1 MACSDS
7 HPHLQNSVILAQL
20 TLCSLNTNAPSPCSP
35 PAPGTHPSAFCLSG
49 GPSCKWN
56 PIRSALG
63 HARFTP
69 HHVLMLH
76 PCCIVRQ
83 DPLPLQGWTRPCSLE
98 RCPSCV
104 PVLPSTD
111 VWVVSTFSLPWVT
124 LLQTRVFK
132 YLFETLHS
140 ILSIHPE
147 RELVDYLIVLFLFFG
162 GTATLFSTAAA
173 PCYIPSN
180 SASGLQFLHIPANT
194 WDCLCFSSSHAAGV
208 WSLWLQALWVLEGHI
223 LCCCWTEC
231 SIKGSRSCWR
241 KTCLSASIAFLHFCI
256 RFLFFVLFFFL
267 FFFPVIWS
275 IAEERVLNSPT
286 AIVNLPISPFISV
299 NFWVTYFVGVQCIH
313 T

>member
-1 MACSDS
+1 M
-7 HPHLQNSVILAQL
+7 
-20 TLCSLNTNAPSPCSP
+20 
-35 PAPGTHPSAFCLSG
+35 
-49 GPSCKWN
+49 
-56 PIRSALG
+56 
-63 HARFTP
+63 
-69 HHVLMLH
+69 
-76 PCCIVRQ
+76 
-83 DPLPLQGWTRPCSLE
+83 
-98 RCPSCV
+98 
-104 PVLPSTD
+104 
-111 VWVVSTFSLPWVT
+111 WVVSTFSLPWVT

-208 WSLWLQALWVLEGHI
+208 WSLWLQALWVLEGHV